1 VRSVLKKYG
10 YYPHY
15 FERSGRMNEEY
26 IMQKE
31 YSETI
36 SALRYSGDIKSA
48 IAKCIEAIEHF
59 PDNNFFYKILGD
71 LYVQIDNFEKAS
83 KAYLE
88 QLKRLHTR
96 PDQFKIFA
104 RFYRYLEN
112 KTSEDFVREF
122 RSTIAASIRSGDI
135 APGIAKQL
143 SLFFGKEF
151 ITDPEILELFKK
163 TDNDI
168 NLREVRKF
176 IENKISTQDINIV
189 RTIIDYRIA
198 SIDRHKSRQTDEY
211 FISVSERLEMFD
223 RALVLVKNI
232 NGFLHNPTGVRTLL
246 RICRK
251 LNDYSVAE
259 NSLVLNEKYIEDSD
273 FNVQYELVYYYEF
286 NKNDILLNRT
296 LRKMRSSASSSAP
309 IARTLYNFYLRFNM
323 FDEAKEASLHMKQ
336 LASAS
341 NRSIQHHGR
350 FEEQQIE
357 TEQGIWTKLQDLVS
371 DQEHN
376 RQMIAIR
383 DLLKGFSHELGQP
396 ITNIRYSIQLH
407 QMKIKKGVAS
417 TENIENLLKLILS
430 QTERIGS
437 MLARFRPIISSRS
450 KAEYF
455 NVFGRI
461 SAVFTDLNTRL
472 ETCGIK
478 YSIIGDKF
486 IHLWGDAIQF
496 DQVFY
501 NLILNSMQAIISHK
515 NCGTITVIISKTKQ
529 EQVKISFSDD
539 GPGIPNGI
547 TKQIFEPFFSTKE
560 PSSEDG
566 GEGLGLFIVW
576 NILKMFNGSIR
587 LNKEYAE
594 GAKFDMIIPI
604 KEGATKNE

>member
-1 VRSVLKKYG
+1 
-10 YYPHY
+10 
-15 FERSGRMNEEY
+15 MNEEY
-26 IMQKE
+26 IMQRE
-31 YSETI
+31 YSNTI
-36 SALRYSGDIKSA
+36 SALRYSGNVESA
-48 IAKCIEAIEHF
+48 ISKCIEAIDEF

-83 KAYLE
+83 DAYLE
-88 QLKRLHTR
+88 QLKHLHTR
-96 PDQFKIFA
+96 PDQFKVFA

-112 KTSEDFVREF
+112 KTSEGFLKAF
-122 RSTIAASIRSGDI
+122 RSNIAESIRSGDI
-135 APGIAKQL
+135 SPSIEKQL
-143 SLFFGKEF
+143 FLFFGEEF
-151 ITDPEILELFKK
+151 TTDPKIMELFRK

-168 NLREVRKF
+168 NLNEVRKI
-176 IENKISTQDINIV
+176 IEEKIRKQDINVV
-189 RTIIDYRIA
+189 RAIIDYRIA
-198 SIDRHKSRQTDEY
+198 TPYTDRRKSRLTDTY
-211 FISVSERLEMFD
+211 IITVSERLEMFD
-223 RALVLVKNI
+223 KALALVKKRT
-232 NGFLHNPTGVRTLL
+232 GFLINPTGVRTLL

-251 LNDYSVAE
+251 LNDYSFAE
-259 NSLVLNEKYIEDSD
+259 NSLVLNEKYIDASD

-296 LRKMRSSASSSAP
+296 LRKMRNSASSSTP

-323 FDEAKEASLHMKQ
+323 FDEAKEVSEHMKQ
-336 LASAS
+336 LAST
-341 NRSIQHHGR
+341 NRQQNSRI
-350 FEEQQIE
+350 EEQIE
-357 TEQGIWTKLQDLVS
+357 TEQGIWNKLQELVS
-371 DQEHN
+371 EQEHN

-383 DLLKGFSHELGQP
+383 DLLKGFSHEIGQP

-417 TENIENLLKLILS
+417 AGNIDDLLNLILS

-450 KAEYF
+450 KTEYF

-472 ETCGIK
+472 ETNGIK
-478 YSIIGDKF
+478 FSITGDRS

-496 DQVFY
+496 DQIFY
-501 NLILNSMQAIISHK
+501 NLILNSMQAIITHK

-529 EQVKISFSDD
+529 EQINISFYDD
-539 GPGIPNGI
+539 GPGIPNEI

-560 PSSEDG
+560 PSSDDG

-587 LNKEYAE
+587 LNKEYAK
-594 GAKFDMIIPI
+594 GAKFDIIIPV
-604 KEGATKNE
+604 KEGAT

>member
-1 VRSVLKKYG
+1 
-10 YYPHY
+10 
-15 FERSGRMNEEY
+15 MNEEY
-26 IMQKE
+26 IMQKK
-31 YSETI
+31 YSDTI

-83 KAYLE
+83 NAYLE

-96 PDQFKIFA
+96 PDQFKVFA
-104 RFYRYLEN
+104 RFYRFLEN
-112 KTSEDFVREF
+112 KTSEDFLREF
-122 RSTIAASIRSGDI
+122 RSTIAESIRSGDI

-143 SLFFGKEF
+143 SIFFGEEF
-151 ITDPEILELFKK
+151 TTDPKIQELFKK
-163 TDNDI
+163 TDDDI
-168 NLREVRKF
+168 NLNEVRKI
-176 IENKISTQDINIV
+176 IEEKIRNQDINVV
-189 RTIIDYRIA
+189 RAIIDYRIA
-198 SIDRHKSRQTDEY
+198 STDRHKSRQTDTY

-223 RALVLVKNI
+223 KALVLVKKN
-232 NGFLHNPTGVRTLL
+232 NGFLYNPTGVRTLL

-251 LNDYSVAE
+251 LNDYSFAE
-259 NSLVLNEKYIEDSD
+259 NSLVLNEKYIDASD

-296 LRKMRSSASSSAP
+296 LRKMRNSASSSTP

-323 FDEAKEASLHMKQ
+323 FEEAKEVSAHMKQ
-336 LASAS
+336 LAST
-341 NRSIQHHGR
+341 NRSTQQHPR
-350 FEEQQIE
+350 IEEQIE
-357 TEQGIWTKLQDLVS
+357 TEQGIWNKLQELVS
-371 DQEHN
+371 EQEHN
-376 RQMIAIR
+376 RQMIALR

-407 QMKIKKGVAS
+407 QMKIKKGVVSAE
-417 TENIENLLKLILS
+417 TIEDLLNLILS

-450 KAEYF
+450 KTECF

-472 ETCGIK
+472 ETCGIN

-501 NLILNSMQAIISHK
+501 NLILNSMQAIITQK
-515 NCGTITVIISKTKQ
+515 NSGTITVIISKTKQ
-529 EQVKISFSDD
+529 EQVRISFFDD
-539 GPGIPNGI
+539 GPGISNEI
-547 TKQIFEPFFSTKE
+547 AKQIFEPFFSTKE

-587 LNKEYAE
+587 LNKGYAK
-594 GAKFDMIIPI
+594 GAKFDMIIPV
-604 KEGATKNE
+604 KEGAT